1 MICISPRKRNSYFP
15 DHFPVTSFLLQ
26 RKTKTCRKHNWKQS
40 EQRGGLSTVWHMHGP
55 NCTNG
60 YKWCHKENGQ
70 TRPQQLLSALLSPS
84 YAPWWLH
91 TSFLTRFSMQKGY
104 IQPVLHHLYAVFLFV
119 SHLATHWVKNVK
131 DHSHFIDL
139 PQGLTP
145 RSPRDF
151 RQNAYLLT
159 SNHRSVKSVHLCDS
173 TKKRL
178 S

>member
-1 MICISPRKRNSYFP
+1 MQEAQLETVRTTWGPFHCTAHARPQLYKQ
-15 DHFPVTSFLLQ
+15 LQ
-26 RKTKTCRKHNWKQS
+26 
-40 EQRGGLSTVWHMHGP
+40 TVPQG
-55 NCTNG
+55 
-60 YKWCHKENGQ
+60 KGQ

-84 YAPWWLH
+84 YVPWWLH
-91 TSFLTRFSMQKGY
+91 TSFLTRFSMQKCY

-119 SHLATHWVKNVK
+119 SHSATHWVKNVK
-131 DHSHFIDL
+131 DHFHFIDL

-151 RQNAYLLT
+151 RQNTYLLT